1 MSAAQKKE
9 DTFSL
14 DQPKTNTVTIV
25 EKKRPNIDHLLKR
38 INVERKKEKKSSLV
52 MIAVGFLGVIIIS
65 VIFTQT

>member
-38 INVERKKEKKSSLV
+38 INVERKKEKKVL
-52 MIAVGFLGVIIIS
+52 
-65 VIFTQT
+65 